1 MPAASM
7 MRVAIIT
14 DIRLYREGLADVL
27 GRHPEIDVVGTAAD
41 GDVALD
47 CVGRLRPDVA
57 LLDMAMLGST
67 VTMRALAAVEPEL
80 KVVALG
86 VPEVEPHILAC
97 AEAGVT
103 AYVPREG
110 SLDDLVATLKGVAVG
125 EMRCSPRIAAS
136 LFRRVATLALE
147 RHAERATGRLTVR
160 ETEILKLVDEGLTN
174 KEIARRLY
182 IELPTVKNHM
192 HNILEKLQLRSR
204 REAAAWMRRCAEG
217 TGSDRRDRW
226 RVS

>member
-1 MPAASM
+1 
-7 MRVAIIT
+7 
-14 DIRLYREGLADVL
+14 
-27 GRHPEIDVVGTAAD
+27 
-41 GDVALD
+41 
-47 CVGRLRPDVA
+47 
-57 LLDMAMLGST
+57 MLGST

-217 TGSDRRDRW
+217 TGSDRRDSW

>member
-1 MPAASM
+1 
-7 MRVAIIT
+7 MRVAIVT

-41 GDVALD
+41 GEVALD

-67 VTMRALAAVEPEL
+67 ATMRALAATAPEV

-97 AEAGVT
+97 AEAGVA

-110 SLDDLVATLKGVAVG
+110 SLDDLVVTLKGVAVG
-125 EMRCSPRIAAS
+125 EVLCSPHIVAS

-147 RHAERATGRLTVR
+147 RRSEQATRRLTAR
-160 ETEILKLVDEGLTN
+160 ETEILELVDEGLTN
-174 KEIARRLY
+174 KEIGRRLC

-192 HNILEKLQLRSR
+192 HNILEKLQLGSRS
-204 REAAAWMRRCAEG
+204 EAAAWMRRRTAMAS
-217 TGSDRRDRW
+217 SDLRDRW
-226 RVS
+226 QVS

>member
-1 MPAASM
+1 
-7 MRVAIIT
+7 MRVVIIT

-27 GRHPEIDVVGTAAD
+27 GRYPEIDVVGTAAD
-41 GDVALD
+41 GEVALD

-67 VTMRALAAVEPEL
+67 ATMRALAATAPEV

-97 AEAGVT
+97 AEAGVA

-110 SLDDLVATLKGVAVG
+110 SLDDLVVTLKGVAVG
-125 EMRCSPRIAAS
+125 EVLCSPHIVAS
-136 LFRRVATLALE
+136 LFRRLATLALE
-147 RHAERATGRLTVR
+147 RPSEEATRRLTVR

-174 KEIARRLY
+174 KEIGRRLC
-182 IELPTVKNHM
+182 IELPTVKNHI
-192 HNILEKLQLRSR
+192 HNILEKLQLGSRS
-204 REAAAWMRRCAEG
+204 EAAAWMRRRTAVA
-217 TGSDRRDRW
+217 GSDLRDSW
-226 RVS
+226 QVSSHRSL

>member
-1 MPAASM
+1 
-7 MRVAIIT
+7 MRVAIIS

-27 GRHPEIDVVGTAAD
+27 GRRPEVDVLGTAAN
-41 GDVALD
+41 GEVALD

-57 LLDMAMLGST
+57 LLDMAMLGGIA
-67 VTMRALAAVEPEL
+67 TMRALAAAAPEV

-86 VPEVEPHILAC
+86 VPEVEPHVLAC
-97 AEAGVT
+97 AEAGVA

-110 SLDDLVATLKGVAVG
+110 SLDDLVTTLKAVAVG
-125 EMRCSPRIAAS
+125 EVLCSPRIVAG

-147 RHAERATGRLTVR
+147 RRAERATRGLTAR

-174 KEIARRLY
+174 KEIGRRLC

-192 HNILEKLQLRSR
+192 HNILEKLQLGSR
-204 REAAAWMRRCAEG
+204 GEAAAWMRRRAVM
-217 TGSDRRDRW
+217 TPSDLGDRW
-226 RVS
+226 RVP